1 MTPHKTRAL
10 RFLTLGAALAL
21 LLAGCSRHTALT
33 VRADLVAFLGP
44 ASTQATV
51 PYSGGSTTIDLPPNS
66 SQPKAGTLVDLNDV
80 GVPQDAV
87 QNVTRLALDFTVE
100 VRPDSAIDA
109 GRATLYVAPSSETDI
124 FQPSY
129 AVAQVTFPALPA
141 NQPTTVTRAF
151 QLDAQH
157 DAAALTQVQS
167 GSFRLGVELQASAT
181 TGGQAQI
188 QLHHLVV
195 SVSLPPGW
203 GLP

>member
-1 MTPHKTRAL
+1 MTQQKSRTL

-33 VRADLVAFLGP
+33 VRADLVPFLGP

-51 PYSGGSTTIDLPPNS
+51 PYNGGSTTIDLPPNG

-80 GVPQDAV
+80 GVPSDAL
-87 QNVTRLALDFTVE
+87 QTIEELALDFTVE
-100 VRPDSAIDA
+100 VRPDSTIDA
-109 GRATLYVAPSSETDI
+109 GSATLYIAPSSETDV
-124 FQPSY
+124 FRTPY

-141 NQPTTVTRAF
+141 NQSTAVTRGF

-157 DAAALTQVQS
+157 DAAALTQVRS
-167 GSFRLGVELQASAT
+167 GSFRLGVELRASAT

-188 QLHHLVV
+188 DLQHLVV